1 MNETTTAAYV
11 PEGRVVAEPG
21 PAPYIKIALP
31 ITVRE
36 LRTLLENIP
45 GGATI
50 GDGNPYWQVI
60 ELGIY
65 RGESDRPNL
74 RNP

>member
-1 MNETTTAAYV
+1 MSTNHETTTYDIPTSLETPTPYV
-11 PEGRVVAEPG
+11 
-21 PAPYIKIALP
+21 KIALP

-50 GDGNPYWQVI
+50 SDANPFYKGG

>member
-1 MNETTTAAYV
+1 MSANHETTTTEIPTSFNLEA
-11 PEGRVVAEPG
+11 PS
-21 PAPYIKIALP
+21 PYIKIAMP
-31 ITVRE
+31 ISVRE

-50 GDGNPYWQVI
+50 SDANPFYKGG